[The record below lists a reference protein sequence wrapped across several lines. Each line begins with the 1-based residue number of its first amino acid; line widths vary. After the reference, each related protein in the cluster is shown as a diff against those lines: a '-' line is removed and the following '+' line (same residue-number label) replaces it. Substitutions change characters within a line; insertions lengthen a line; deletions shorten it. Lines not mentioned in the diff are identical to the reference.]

1 MPTGRS
7 AFRNQARR
15 GEDTGVRRERV
26 MVPRPPSTLTGDRC
40 EKQLDRSRQRG
51 VAPQPPH
58 STEEQVLR
66 GVKGQDLSDLGV
78 EPRSRPLQADCLPFE
93 PPGKSLQV
101 LLANLF
107 ILLVVQILN

>member
-15 GEDTGVRRERV
+15 GEDTRVRRERV

-40 EKQLDRSRQRG
+40 EKQLDRSRQKG

-66 GVKGQDLSDLGV
+66 GVKGQAQGRGGHSDRVRTKQTERRVQTKAGAAVRRKLS
-78 EPRSRPLQADCLPFE
+78 C
-93 PPGKSLQV
+93 
-101 LLANLF
+101 
-107 ILLVVQILN
+107 